1 MKLNFA
7 QIFSTFVELIVVANL
22 GKNLRPSVP
31 KWSTGQ

>member
-7 QIFSTFVELIVVANL
+7 QIFSAFVELTVVANL
-22 GKNLRPSVP
+22 GKNLRPSVL